1 MTYAMPEYN
10 EDEWKNCNGKPVR
23 EEDVEFRKQDYIAG
37 IGRNG
42 KPIPK
47 WELLQEQ
54 DKYGFYS
61 KGNIDE
67 KKGKS
72 KIKVRLPKGT
82 KFLRYGTPHGHY
94 TAPLGSE
101 YERLSLPYVKES
113 IPYNEY
119 EVVAEWIEVE
129 WGYTAL
135 GFDSIDR
142 CIQYYN
148 EDTVNVLKE
157 KGMIKKIKRG
167 TIV

>member
-1 MTYAMPEYN
+1 MSYAMPEYK
-10 EDEWKNCNGKPVR
+10 EDEWKNCNGKPVK
-23 EEDVEFRKQDYIAG
+23 EEDVKFRKQEYIAG

-42 KPIPK
+42 KPIPR
-47 WELLQEQ
+47 WELLKEQ
-54 DKYGFYS
+54 DINGFYS
-61 KGNIDE
+61 KGDIDDE
-67 KKGKS
+67 NGKS

-82 KFLRYGTPHGHY
+82 KFIRYGTPHGHY

-119 EVVAEWIEVE
+119 EVTAEWLDVE

-148 EDTVNVLKE
+148 KKTVHSLMSE
-157 KGMIKKIKRG
+157 GSIKKIN
-167 TIV
+167 